1 MAANGGVVKAKL
13 ILDSSEFS
21 SEWKK
26 RIGELNARI
35 KGPDF
40 SGIKKE
46 LDDTAQGAKK
56 TKENVDQINNSKF
69 DKATS
74 NLDELIRKVKGLQSS
89 AKPLDI
95 VVKPSNLDETI
106 RKIRELG
113 NQSKKSEEQVKQI
126 NNSRFDKLVSTLDG
140 AINKMR
146 STASSGITNVKNSI
160 NSGLRSITFTSLQN
174 KFSATIKSMKNTA
187 SAGVRSISNEF
198 SSMQA
203 GLTDI
208 FTTVAGGA
216 GLSTLFSYGQGIATT
231 QAMLGNTKS
240 PEEAKDI
247 TDQYLKYTQASS
259 TPDRDIQNLMVYT
272 MQGAPK
278 GQTFRT
284 LAAMDAAAHSPNPI
298 QRQELLRNFG
308 QYLTGGYSEAL
319 FRGDLTPEQAEI
331 LKSAQTPE
339 ERVAAME
346 KVAKTKGSSGL
357 STTFEGPLGPYNKAM
372 VVTDTLILGLTKSF
386 DKFLKTVEPLLDWFL
401 GLDQGTKDLITDGV
415 FLLGLLG
422 MAGGAIR
429 IFVGVIRPF
438 VGIFKSLA
446 SGAVT
451 VAKKLGEMIPTD
463 KIAESLG
470 KLKDIAADKLSGFT
484 GKVSEVFSGLKDKI
498 SGPLRSFKDAV
509 VSKFGEIKDWIQSKW
524 NPKPTSTGTTGLGTV
539 GGLALGA
546 GAVLALSYA
555 TVKIAQAS
563 ITTESITKGK
573 ETFGESTATL
583 MEELKNKDY
592 LSLFGQITGGLFT
605 GGTPLEK
612 AAEVE
617 KQKALE
623 QKKKQNLQDWGP
635 FTGIAEFFGQNPLKS
650 SGTVHAADGKGGKPS
665 IMDDILGEK
674 GLLRGTPL
682 AGLKWPS
689 ASQILNKLKDVLLP
703 KIPKFN
709 WKPPSVNQ
717 VLQGIGEKIN
727 PLNWHVPGVGQ
738 LLGQTWQ
745 KIKELFWNI
754 PSIGDFLNQTWQKIK
769 ELWWQVPSIGDI
781 LNIITSKITDFVW
794 PMGPSRAMG
803 VASNIANRAGTLI
816 SNAQG
821 PRGPINDA
829 IISTMSAKSGVGSG
843 YISQA
848 LAHRFSGL
856 AGFTPIANGIASHLG
871 YTFYMGD
878 QKSNQEVWDS
888 GSCNCYDGAQ
898 FLQSEAGQR
907 FGIGAGMQNGVWN
920 GTSIPHTWSV
930 IGGQPFDM
938 AAMLLRG
945 QWAPPNGPKD
955 MTVAQF
961 MTDIGPGLE
970 YMAYG
975 GHLKDPIDAVFDGGN
990 CFDTTLGLMGMING
1004 LFGVPTEMVWG
1015 TYDGMS
1021 HVWLRA
1027 NGVDYDPTRRA
1038 LANTYT
1044 PPPQGPGNTGG
1055 GVHFHEG
1062 AIQIGGP
1069 FVGMDEYKKQIKDIA
1084 KTAFDEEARR
1094 VKTYQFGR

>member
-126 NNSRFDKLVSTLDG
+126 NNSRFDKLVSTLNG

-160 NSGLRSITFTSLQN
+160 NSGLHSITFTSLQN
-174 KFSATIKSMKNTA
+174 KFSATIQSMKNTA

-208 FTTVAGGA
+208 FATVAGGA

-231 QAMLGNTKS
+231 KAMLGNTKS

-272 MQGAPK
+272 MQAAPK

-284 LAAMDAAAHSPNPI
+284 LAAMDAAAHSPNPN

-346 KVAKTKGSSGL
+346 KVATTKGSSGL

-422 MAGGAIR
+422 MVGGAIR
-429 IFVGVIRPF
+429 IFGEVIRPF
-438 VGIFKSLA
+438 IGIFKTLG
-446 SGAVT
+446 SGALQL
-451 VAKKLGEMIPTD
+451 AGKLKDMIPTD
-463 KIAESLG
+463 KISSVLG
-470 KLKDIAADKLSGFT
+470 KLKDVAGNGISSMGDKITQGL
-484 GKVSEVFSGLKDKI
+484 SGLKDKV
-498 SGPLRSFKDAV
+498 SGPLNSVKDAIV
-509 VSKFGEIKDWIQSKW
+509 NKFTEIRDYIQSQR
-524 NPKPTSTGTTGLGTV
+524 STGVTGGTTGTGGKSGGTNW
-539 GGLALGA
+539 
-546 GAVLALSYA
+546 GAVLGGIAIAAATIYITNAAIEYA
-555 TVKIAQAS
+555 TGRLNQPTYTPTAGGQPLS
-563 ITTESITKGK
+563 PGES
-573 ETFGESTATL
+573 STATTVK
-583 MEELKNKDY
+583 EQWWGTYNTSSLKGILPGFPIGLDVALQNWDVSRG
-592 LSLFGQITGGLFT
+592 LSEFLNPASIFKKVLP
-605 GGTPLEK
+605 GTAS
-612 AAEVE
+612 AA
-617 KQKALE
+617 
-623 QKKKQNLQDWGP
+623 
-635 FTGIAEFFGQNPLKS
+635 
-650 SGTVHAADGKGGKPS
+650 GKGGKSS
-665 IMDDILGEK
+665 IMDDIFGSK
-674 GLLRGTPL
+674 GVLRGTPL

-689 ASQILNKLKDVLLP
+689 AGQILGKLMDVLLP
-703 KIPKFN
+703 KVPKLN
-709 WKPPSVNQ
+709 WKAPNVSQILHGVW
-717 VLQGIGEKIN
+717 EKIN
-727 PLNWHVPGVGQ
+727 PLNWKIPSVGQILGQTWEKINPLNWKIPGVGDF
-738 LLGQTWQ
+738 LSQTWQ
-745 KIKELFWNI
+745 KINPLKWQI
-754 PSIGDFLNQTWQKIK
+754 PT
-769 ELWWQVPSIGDI
+769 VGDI
-781 LNIITSKITDFVW
+781 LGIIRGIIPPFSW
-794 PMGPSRAMG
+794 PWGPGGGTRASNVAGDVASRA
-803 VASNIANRAGTLI
+803 RTLL
-816 SNAQG
+816 SRG
-821 PRGPINDA
+821 PPRGPLTDMVSGE
-829 IISTMSAKSGVGSG
+829 ISSM
-843 YISQA
+843 
-848 LAHRFSGL
+848 SGL
-856 AGFTPIANGIASHLG
+856 GQGNIASAMSKRFKGISAFTDIANGMADHLG
-871 YTFYMGD
+871 YEFYMGD
-878 QKSNQEVWDS
+878 QKSNQQVWDS
-888 GSCNCYDGAQ
+888 GTCNCYDGAQ
-898 FLQSEAGQR
+898 FLMTEANRKMGL
-907 FGIGAGMQNGVWN
+907 GGWLQNGLWN
-920 GTSIPHTWSV
+920 GTAIPHTWSV

-945 QWAPPNGPKD
+945 QWAPPSGPNN

-970 YMAYG
+970 YMAYE

-990 CFDTTLGLMGMING
+990 CFDTTLGLMGMIEG

-1027 NGVDYDPTRRA
+1027 GGVDYDPTRRA
-1038 LANTYT
+1038 LANTYS
-1044 PPPQGPGNTGG
+1044 PPPQGPGNAGSG

-1062 AIQIGGP
+1062 AIQLGGTFIG
-1069 FVGMDEYKKQIKDIA
+1069 MEEYKKQIKDYA
-1084 KTAFDEEARR
+1084 KQAFDEEARR
-1094 VKTYQFGR
+1094 DKKYRFGR